1 MGDQKS
7 ENQQTSSAL
16 AQTMRTWIRPL
27 FLLAGFASI
36 AGCANTGAGLQ
47 KISDGALEVVGLKKD
62 PAQVPLPQLP
72 KTLPVRIVAGQ
83 GVNADPKGRGISVVV
98 KLYKLRDAQAFV
110 RMPYEQLLADA
121 GDASGNV
128 VQVKDVVLAPGK
140 QYGQDETMPPDA
152 KYLGIAVQFRSPS
165 PERWRFAFP
174 VDANVKNGILVGLH
188 ECAMTVSQGVLYE
201 APVTDPGS
209 LNAVHCV
216 R

>member
-1 MGDQKS
+1 MDDQKPEHQES
-7 ENQQTSSAL
+7 TQAVAHGL
-16 AQTMRTWIRPL
+16 RGGAL
-27 FLLAGFASI
+27 FLAVWMTSLS
-36 AGCANTGAGLQ
+36 GCGSTGTGLQ

-62 PAQVPLPQLP
+62 PAQLQLPQLP
-72 KTLPVRIVAGQ
+72 KAIPVRIVAGQ

-110 RMPYEQLLADA
+110 RMPYEQLATDA

-128 VQVKDVVLAPGK
+128 LQVKDIVLAPGK
-140 QYGQDETMPPDA
+140 QYGQDEAMPAEA
-152 KYLGIAVQFRSPS
+152 KYLGVAVQFRSPA
-165 PERWRFAFP
+165 PERWRFAFA
-174 VDANVKNGILVGLH
+174 VDANAKNGILIGLH